1 MRSNIELTGEL
12 SGRLLRQGECIL
24 GRCFV
29 REDFS
34 FPNKYSRLLLTTA
47 LVLF

>member
-1 MRSNIELTGEL
+1 MRSNIELTGEPTE
-12 SGRLLRQGECIL
+12 RLLGQGECIL

-29 REDFS
+29 REDS
-34 FPNKYSRLLLTTA
+34 LFPNKYSRLLLTTA